1 MHSVEVAFYAQT
13 WEQRVDLIRGN
24 HIKEMLNI
32 LLSQASVV
40 EADLESLK
48 DEDSSY
54 AVVAA
59 FWSTSNARYPEGVVD
74 HDMWDSLTDRLSEW
88 NSNSKFLVRG

>member
-1 MHSVEVAFYAQT
+1 V
-13 WEQRVDLIRGN
+13 
-24 HIKEMLNI
+24 KEMSNI

-40 EADLESLK
+40 EADLECLK
-48 DEDSSY
+48 DEDRSY

-59 FWSTSNARYPEGVVD
+59 FWRTSDARYPEGVVD

-88 NSNSKFLVRG
+88 NSNS

>member
-1 MHSVEVAFYAQT
+1 MHYAEVMFESQT
-13 WEQRVDLIRGN
+13 WKQRVDLIRGN
-24 HIKEMLNI
+24 HMKEMLNI

-74 HDMWDSLTDRLSEW
+74 HDMWNSLTDRLSEW
-88 NSNSKFLVRG
+88 NSNSKFLAGG